1 MIGILAA
8 IQLPHRVDRLVL
20 VGPSPRYLNDPPGY
34 VGGFERAD
42 IDGLIDMMESNL
54 LGWADF
60 LAPAVMGAE
69 SPQALTDELKA
80 SFCAAD
86 PYISR
91 RFAAATFLGDNRADL
106 PRLTRPALIIQ
117 CTDDA
122 IAPRVVGEYTHA
134 QLKDSTLRLIE
145 ATGHCP
151 HMTHPQETIAL
162 IRDYIA

>member
-1 MIGILAA
+1 MGNRDARSAGTSPARTPIAPSAA
-8 IQLPHRVDRLVL
+8 VVTSAGAPESAACGCAAATLFVSAALPV
-20 VGPSPRYLNDPPGY
+20 
-34 VGGFERAD
+34 
-42 IDGLIDMMESNL
+42 
-54 LGWADF
+54 
-60 LAPAVMGAE
+60 PAVMGAE